1 MEKDAA
7 LVGIPALVIAI
18 IVLVIGWFFLFPA
31 VCRIFP
37 LQVPGTGFDFCI
49 FFR

>member
-1 MEKDAA
+1 MVRDTAQAGIHA
-7 LVGIPALVIAI
+7 LIIAI
-18 IVLVIGWFFLFPA
+18 VIVIIGWFFLFPA

-37 LQVPGTGFDFCI
+37 LQLPGQDFDYCF

>member
-1 MEKDAA
+1 MEPDAA
-7 LVGIPALVIAI
+7 QLYLPALVMAI
-18 IVLVIGWFFLFPA
+18 IILIIGWFFLFPA
-31 VCRIFP
+31 VCRTFP